1 MKKKIKKTS
10 KRASKK
16 TGSSAREETS
26 KADDFEMSDEPKKGR
41 PTMVNYDEF
50 VKVWRDASSVSDVAS
65 AMGIKRN
72 SASAIAARLRAAG
85 VTNLRSFP
93 RRGAQPIDVK
103 RLNKLAAGKSAD

>member
-1 MKKKIKKTS
+1 MKKKINKAGKKTS
-10 KRASKK
+10 KKA
-16 TGSSAREETS
+16 GNSARDETS
-26 KADDFEMSDEPKKGR
+26 KTDDSEMSDEPKNGR

-103 RLNKLAAGKSAD
+103 RLNKLAVGKNGD